1 MRVTR
6 TQPAFD
12 ISGMVRM
19 RLDMQGRLLDFEALP
34 PRVERDAAPVPPPD
48 WAALFTAAGL
58 DPARFTPAQ
67 PQWTPPV
74 AFDARGAW
82 TGGWPEAP
90 EIPVRVEAAAWRG
103 KPVSFLLVEPWTR
116 PERAEV
122 QTDRRQLA
130 VQIMEAVVIL
140 LLVPLA
146 CLLARRNLRLNRGD
160 RRGATRLALVLLLV
174 NMLYSL
180 LGASHIADLGEVRR
194 LVVVTAFSLFTAAV
208 TWVLYLALEPYAR
221 RRWPQMLVCWT
232 RVLAGR
238 FRDPQVGAHVLVGV
252 LVGIGLS
259 LVFETETFIGVRV
272 GGQGGRTPLLDSLL
286 GARDLSAYLIRVSQ
300 FALDS
305 ALVFLFLFFVL
316 RVLLRR
322 DWLAAAVFTLIGTA
336 TWLAGPI
343 PAIDLPFG
351 VIYMVLVIL
360 VLLRFGLL
368 ALIAARMAQL
378 FQGASA
384 LTLDP
389 SRWYFGYSLVV
400 LLLVAAL
407 AAWAFRTAL
416 AGRPLFKDE
425 TLGG

>member
-1 MRVTR
+1 
-6 TQPAFD
+6 
-12 ISGMVRM
+12 
-19 RLDMQGRLLDFEALP
+19 
-34 PRVERDAAPVPPPD
+34 
-48 WAALFTAAGL
+48 
-58 DPARFTPAQ
+58 
-67 PQWTPPV
+67 
-74 AFDARGAW
+74 
-82 TGGWPEAP
+82 
-90 EIPVRVEAAAWRG
+90 
-103 KPVSFLLVEPWTR
+103 
-116 PERAEV
+116 
-122 QTDRRQLA
+122 
-130 VQIMEAVVIL
+130 
-140 LLVPLA
+140 
-146 CLLARRNLRLNRGD
+146 
-160 RRGATRLALVLLLV
+160 
-174 NMLYSL
+174 
-180 LGASHIADLGEVRR
+180 
-194 LVVVTAFSLFTAAV
+194 
-208 TWVLYLALEPYAR
+208 
-221 RRWPQMLVCWT
+221 MLVCWT

-407 AAWAFRTAL
+407 AAWGFRTAL